1 MSKLQVFA
9 LDTPLGTVRGAV
21 GRRGLVA
28 LTLRQDEAAHFA
40 RLLARRAPGAIARE
54 VPPEA
59 TKAGRQLAAYFAGS
73 RARLDAAVDLEG
85 LTEFT
90 QAVLRATRDIPRG
103 QTLTYGQV
111 AAAIGRPRAARAV
124 GQALHHN
131 PVPIFIPCH
140 RVIGADGG
148 LTGFGSGLPVKQALL
163 QLEAGQAPFGM
174 EKG

>member
-9 LDTPLGTVRGAV
+9 LDTPLGAVRGAV

-28 LTLRQDEAAHFA
+28 LSLRQDEAHFS
-40 RLLARRAPGAIARE
+40 RLLARRAPGAAVRE
-54 VPPEA
+54 APPGA

-140 RVIGADGG
+140 RVVGADGS

-163 QLEAGQAPFGM
+163 QMEAGRSPFGL
-174 EKG
+174 GAG